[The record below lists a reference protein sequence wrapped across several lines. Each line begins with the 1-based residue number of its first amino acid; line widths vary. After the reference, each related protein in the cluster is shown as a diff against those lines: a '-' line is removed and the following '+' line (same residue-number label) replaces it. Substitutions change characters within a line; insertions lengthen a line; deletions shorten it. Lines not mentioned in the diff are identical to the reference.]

1 LAHNLRERF
10 LLGGEPVGEAR
21 QRLVVFN
28 DVIVQLADTNING
41 FYLELGL
48 LYLCIKSVYLGL
60 ERLVGL
66 AYLPKGNLT
75 KTVLL
80 SICRG
85 FGVLGFWGFGVL
97 GGSYN
102 F

>member
-60 ERLVGL
+60 ERLVL
-66 AYLPKGNLT
+66 ALGHIKKLLLGDNL
-75 KTVLL
+75 VY
-80 SICRG
+80 
-85 FGVLGFWGFGVL
+85 F
-97 GGSYN
+97 
-102 F
+102 